1 MLKAGSSKP
10 WPEILKEMTNQNKMS
25 AGPILEYFKPLE
37 NWLDEIISQNKIKVG
52 WKSTIDDYF
61 PKSTSPT
68 TPTTTPTTTP
78 STTPATTPATTP
90 TTESKS
96 GNNFNHYYQ
105 ISIIVT
111 AATIM
116 INFVMLF

>member
-10 WPEILKEMTNQNKMS
+10 WPEILMEMTNQSKMS

-37 NWLDEIISQNKIKVG
+37 NWLDEIISQNNITVG

-61 PKSTSPT
+61 PKSTTST
-68 TPTTTPTTTP
+68 TTTPTTT
-78 STTPATTPATTP
+78 STTTP

-96 GNNFNHYYQ
+96 GKLFNHYYH
-105 ISIIVT
+105 ISIVITAVT
-111 AATIM
+111 IL
-116 INFVMLF
+116 IRFGMLF

>member
-10 WPEILKEMTNQNKMS
+10 WPEILMEMTNQSKMS

-37 NWLDEIISQNKIKVG
+37 NWLDEIISQNNITVG

-61 PKSTSPT
+61 PKSTTST
-68 TPTTTPTTTP
+68 TTSTTTTPT
-78 STTPATTPATTP
+78 STSTTTP

-96 GNNFNHYYQ
+96 GKLFNHYYH
-105 ISIIVT
+105 ISIVITAVT
-111 AATIM
+111 IL
-116 INFVMLF
+116 IRFGMLF

>member
-10 WPEILKEMTNQNKMS
+10 WPEILMEMTNQSKMS

-37 NWLDEIISQNKIKVG
+37 NWVDEIISQNNITVG

-61 PKSTSPT
+61 PKSTTST
-68 TPTTTPTTTP
+68 TTSTTTTPMTT
-78 STTPATTPATTP
+78 STTTP

-96 GNNFNHYYQ
+96 GKLFNHYYH
-105 ISIIVT
+105 ISIVITAVT
-111 AATIM
+111 IL
-116 INFVMLF
+116 IRFGMLF

>member
-10 WPEILKEMTNQNKMS
+10 WPEILMEMTNQSKMS

-37 NWLDEIISQNKIKVG
+37 NWLDEIISQNNITVG

-61 PKSTSPT
+61 PKST
-68 TPTTTPTTTP
+68 TPTTTSTTTP
-78 STTPATTPATTP
+78 MNTSTTTPMTTP

-96 GNNFNHYYQ
+96 GKLFNHYHQ
-105 ISIIVT
+105 ISIT
-111 AATIM
+111 
-116 INFVMLF
+116 

>member
-10 WPEILKEMTNQNKMS
+10 WPEILMEMTNQSKMS

-37 NWLDEIISQNKIKVG
+37 NWLDEIISQNNINVG

-61 PKSTSPT
+61 PKSTTST
-68 TPTTTPTTTP
+68 TTSTTTPM
-78 STTPATTPATTP
+78 TTP

-96 GNNFNHYYQ
+96 GKFYNHYYQ
-105 ISIIVT
+105 ISIIITAVT
-111 AATIM
+111 IL
-116 INFVMLF
+116 IRFGMLF

>member
-10 WPEILKEMTNQNKMS
+10 WPEILMEMTNQSKMS

-37 NWLDEIISQNKIKVG
+37 NWVDEIISQNNITVG

-61 PKSTSPT
+61 PKSTTST
-68 TPTTTPTTTP
+68 TTSTTTTPT
-78 STTPATTPATTP
+78 STSTTTP

-96 GNNFNHYYQ
+96 GKLFNHYYH
-105 ISIIVT
+105 ISIVITAVT
-111 AATIM
+111 IL
-116 INFVMLF
+116 IRFGMLF